1 MNNRYEETNEEYYYG
16 EIEAINVALG
26 LLDQFDDEYASYQ
39 SELEREL
46 KIEHDWNIR
55 LRTENYKLKV
65 ALEAKNISEK
75 FNKDRDGDRNIDV
88 RMVCEGRPRSVA
100 TSSLHSP
107 QSSSSNPFL

>member
-1 MNNRYEETNEEYYYG
+1 MSNRYEQTGAEYYHG
-16 EIEAINVALG
+16 EVEAINVALG

-39 SELEREL
+39 SEL

-65 ALEAKNISEK
+65 ALESKNISEK
-75 FNKDRDGDRNIDV
+75 YREKNGDEDV
-88 RMVCEGRPRSVA
+88 RMDEDVRIVCEGRPRSVA
-100 TSSLHSP
+100 TSPFHSP